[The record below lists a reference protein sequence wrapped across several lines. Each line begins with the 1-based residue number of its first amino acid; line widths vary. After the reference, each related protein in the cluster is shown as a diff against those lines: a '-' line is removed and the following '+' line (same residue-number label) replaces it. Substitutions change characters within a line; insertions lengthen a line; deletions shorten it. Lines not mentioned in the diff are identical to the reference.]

1 MSTEKYYGLFERG
14 ELGFDTAK
22 MSWVHWAAA
31 LLAVVTGT
39 IHVYLY
45 VQQGF
50 VPFLF
55 AAVVFYLAVVAL
67 LLNVYRRL
75 LYALG
80 VPFVAGQIV
89 LWVAQGMPD
98 MSIAVIDKPV
108 QVVLLLLLGYLFFEG
123 SELRTR

>member
-1 MSTEKYYGLFERG
+1 MSTGRNYGLFERG
-14 ELGFDTAK
+14 ELGFDTSK
-22 MSWVHWAAA
+22 MSGAHWLAV

-55 AAVVFYLAVVAL
+55 AAVVFYAAVIAL
-67 LLNVYRRL
+67 LLNLYRRL

-98 MSIAVIDKPV
+98 MSIAIIDKPV
-108 QVVLLLLLGYLFFEG
+108 QVVLLVLLGYLFITE
-123 SELRTR
+123 SEFGAR